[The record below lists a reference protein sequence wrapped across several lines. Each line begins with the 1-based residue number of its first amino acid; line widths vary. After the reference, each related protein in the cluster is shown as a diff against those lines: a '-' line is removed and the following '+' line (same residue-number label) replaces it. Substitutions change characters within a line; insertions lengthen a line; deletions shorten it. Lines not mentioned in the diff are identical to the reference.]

1 MDTFSSYAPKLFR
14 CLTGMLAFRETN
26 PSGNWKAGYKIVEFS
41 PNVSMYVEAI
51 QTRDCGSL
59 FLECRRGRDEMQ
71 LTVNHSN
78 VAHIRDAERLYGIVN
93 CCAGSLLSPL
103 YWEYTHRFDKKP
115 DPENVTG
122 FRERCEVKQGVFYRD
137 GRPVGA
143 ISPDY
148 TSDYSLFAAM
158 PMLSQQNILP
168 QNFVMLEALTTIR
181 RDQKLMRI
189 GTIDLPSGRQV
200 NEIIQTGTGIQP
212 WFWWL
217 DTSGFPLVCI
227 REHHCF
233 ILQQF
238 EVLS

>member
-41 PNVSMYVEAI
+41 PNVSIYVEAI
-51 QTRDCGSL
+51 QTRDCGSF
-59 FLECRRGRDEMQ
+59 FLEFRRGSAENV

-78 VAHIRDAERLYGIVN
+78 IAHIRDAERFYGIVHCN
-93 CCAGSLLSPL
+93 TDSLLSPQ

-115 DPENVTG
+115 DPEHVTG
-122 FRERCEVKQGVFYRD
+122 FRERCEVKAGVFYRA
-137 GRPVGA
+137 GRAVGS
-143 ISPDY
+143 ISPEY

-158 PMLSQQNILP
+158 PALSQKEVLP
-168 QNFVMLEALTTIR
+168 EKFMMLEALTTIR
-181 RDQKLMRI
+181 RDQKLMQT
-189 GTIDLPSGRQV
+189 GTIELPSGRQV

-217 DTSGFPLVCI
+217 DTNGFPLACI